1 MHVKTAPAFVK
12 AAGPADGLADGEFV
26 ALVSVFG
33 NKDSYG
39 DIVVPGAYAED
50 IAAWKTSG
58 DPLPV
63 IWSHD
68 WSDPES
74 HIGAAKDWRE
84 LLPGDAELPEKLKP
98 FGGLLVHGQND
109 VEDNARAARVSKL
122 LAGRRVKQ
130 FSFAYDELES
140 GFGTY
145 NGIEGWLL
153 KRLHVFEVGPTLV
166 GANQATDLL
175 GAKTLIIDLA
185 ARTAAR
191 QKAGGARQSDSVAAT
206 LAEIKEALALLDE
219 PGSAEHSD
227 TASRPGG
234 TGQDEDRKDVVE
246 EPKPTLAADDA
257 ALRLQLDDVS
267 LMLALEDAGDIDD

>member
-1 MHVKTAPAFVK
+1 MRTKTAPALVK
-12 AAGPADGLADGEFV
+12 AAGPADGLADGEFI

-33 NKDSYG
+33 NKDAYG

-50 IAAWKTSG
+50 IAEWKLSG

-109 VEDNARAARVSKL
+109 VADNARAARVSKL

-166 GANQATDLL
+166 GANQSTDLL
-175 GAKTLIIDLA
+175 GAKTMIIDLA
-185 ARTAAR
+185 TVAAAR
-191 QKAGGARQSDSVAAT
+191 QKAGARQPDSVAAT

-219 PGSAEHSD
+219 PDSATDSD

-234 TGQDEDRKDVVE
+234 TGQGGDGAADATE
-246 EPKPTLAADDA
+246 EPTPTLAADDA
-257 ALRLQLDDVS
+257 ALRQQLDDAS
-267 LMLALEDAGDIDD
+267 LMLVLAAAGDIDD

>member
-1 MHVKTAPAFVK
+1 MRTKTAPALVK
-12 AAGPADGLADGEFV
+12 AAGTADGLAEGEFI

-50 IAAWKTSG
+50 IAEWKLSG

-98 FGGLLVHGQND
+98 YGGLLVHGQND
-109 VEDNARAARVSKL
+109 VADNARAARVSKL

-145 NGIEGWLL
+145 NGLEGWLL
-153 KRLHVFEVGPTLV
+153 KKLHVFEVGPTLV

-185 ARTAAR
+185 RVAVERR
-191 QKAGGARQSDSVAAT
+191 KHGARQPDSVAAT
-206 LAEIKEALALLDE
+206 LAEIKAALALLEQDE
-219 PGSAEHSD
+219 TADSD
-227 TASRPGG
+227 NSSRQDG
-234 TGQDEDRKDVVE
+234 TGQGGDGVADATED
-246 EPKPTLAADDA
+246 PTPDPAADDA
-257 ALRLQLDDVS
+257 ALRQQLDDAN
-267 LMLALEDAGDIDD
+267 LMLTLDDADVSD